1 MSAAGFD
8 QHITIFSPEGRLFQV
23 EYAFKSIKS
32 TNLTSVALKGKDSA
46 VIVSQKKVSDRL
58 LDATTVNYVFPLSN
72 TLGCVMNG
80 PIGDSRALMS
90 RARGEALEFRY
101 KHGYDMPCDA
111 LAKRVANINQVY
123 TQRAYMRP
131 FGVALT
137 AIGVDEEKGPQV
149 YKVDPAGYYSG
160 YIATAAGQKEQEVN
174 IWLTK
179 NLKDKK
185 FAPGNW
191 QDVVDLGINCLT
203 DVIAVDF
210 RKTDLE
216 VAYVGPDGVFRVLT
230 PDEIEERLVAIAEQD

>member
-1 MSAAGFD
+1 
-8 QHITIFSPEGRLFQV
+8 
-23 EYAFKSIKS
+23 
-32 TNLTSVALKGKDSA
+32 
-46 VIVSQKKVSDRL
+46 
-58 LDATTVNYVFPLSN
+58 
-72 TLGCVMNG
+72 
-80 PIGDSRALMS
+80 
-90 RARGEALEFRY
+90 
-101 KHGYDMPCDA
+101 
-111 LAKRVANINQVY
+111 
-123 TQRAYMRP
+123 MRP